1 MFQNEPNNH
10 FFTFKNQN
18 SFENEPKKGT
28 LKIQKS

>member
-1 MFQNEPNNH
+1 MFNNEPNNN